1 MIELLIMALAVVAVL
16 VATMWFLIIEQTKE
30 RELWRD
36 ERRFLVDRA
45 IASHVGDIV
54 ALDRIDQ
61 KGKAD
66 PTPERE
72 HVPNTPLGL

>member
-1 MIELLIMALAVVAVL
+1 MVEFLIVTITVILALMATIWFLLIQ
-16 VATMWFLIIEQTKE
+16 QTKE
-30 RELWRD
+30 RELWRE

-54 ALDRIDQ
+54 ALDRVDQ

-66 PTPERE
+66 PVPERE
-72 HVPNTPLGL
+72 HAPSNPLGM